1 VKRISKLLL
10 AITLL
15 IFATTGAHA
24 GLKKL
29 GNAGFSFLKVTQ
41 SARTAAMGDAYTAVA
56 TDINSIYW
64 NPAGLVHITRPT
76 FTFGYNNWMVESK
89 FYSGALAVK
98 LGTQAIGISVVSFT
112 PDPFEETTIFQP
124 NGTGNIIQDSDIA
137 IGLSYAIQFTDR
149 LSFGAQARFIQE
161 KLYTDTNRGI
171 DVSVGTLFYTGFRS
185 LRLAMSL
192 KNFGQDIVIIDDT
205 AFRPLVYNI
214 GVAMEVYGNL
224 GDPVSLTVAA
234 DNAFFVDYE
243 GRLHTGAELWLH
255 SLFALRAG
263 WKFNNDTES
272 YTLGFGLKHHVA
284 ERPFTL
290 DFSYSDMGDL
300 LDATYRISVGGAF

>member
-1 VKRISKLLL
+1 MKRLSTFIL
-10 AITLL
+10 AITVLV
-15 IFATTGAHA
+15 FAATDAQA

-41 SARTAAMGDAYTAVA
+41 SARTAGMGDAYTAVA
-56 TDINSIYW
+56 NDIHSIYW
-64 NPAGLVHITRPT
+64 NPAGLIHLTRPA
-76 FTFGYNNWMVESK
+76 FTLGYNNWMVDSK
-89 FYSGALAVK
+89 FYSGALAAK
-98 LGTQAIGISVVSFT
+98 FGTQAIGISIISFT
-112 PDPFEETTIFQP
+112 PDAFEETTIFQP
-124 NGTGNIIQDSDIA
+124 NGTGNMIQDNDIA
-137 IGLSYAIQFTDR
+137 IGLSYAIQFTDK
-149 LSFGAQARFIQE
+149 LSFGAQARYIQE
-161 KLYTDTNRGI
+161 KLYNDTNTGI

-214 GVAMEVYGNL
+214 AVAMEVYGNL
-224 GDPVSLTVAA
+224 GDPISLTLAA

-255 SLFALRAG
+255 NMLALRGG
-263 WKFNNDTES
+263 WKFNNDSES
-272 YTLGFGLKHHVA
+272 YSLGFGLKYNVA

-290 DFSYSDMGDL
+290 DVSYSDMGEL
-300 LDATYRISVGGAF
+300 LDATYRVSIGGSF

>member
-1 VKRISKLLL
+1 MKRIPTFLL
-10 AITLL
+10 AFALL
-15 IFATTGAHA
+15 VFAATGAEA

-29 GNAGFSFLKVTQ
+29 GNAGFTFLKVTQ
-41 SARTAAMGDAYTAVA
+41 SARAAAMGDAYTAVA

-64 NPAGLVHITRPT
+64 NPAGLIHLTRPT
-76 FTFGYNNWMVESK
+76 FTLAYNNWMVDSK
-89 FYSGALAVK
+89 FYSGALSVK
-98 LGTQAIGISVVSFT
+98 FGNHALGISVVSFT
-112 PDPFEETTIFQP
+112 PDAFEETTIFQP
-124 NGTGNIIQDSDIA
+124 KGTGTMIQDSDVA
-137 IGLSYAIQFTDR
+137 IGLAYAIQFTDR
-149 LSFGAQARFIQE
+149 LSFGAHARFIQE
-161 KLYTDTNRGI
+161 NLYTSTNRGI
-171 DVSVGTLFYTGFRS
+171 DMSVGTLFYTGFRS

-243 GRLHTGAELWLH
+243 GRVHTGVELWMH
-255 SLFALRAG
+255 SLLALRGG

-272 YTLGFGLKHHVA
+272 YTLGFGLKYSVA
-284 ERPFTL
+284 ERPFTV
-290 DFSYSDMGDL
+290 DFAYSDMGDL
-300 LDATYRISVGGAF
+300 LDPTYRVSIGGAF